1 MTATTSP
8 LTPPASEKRARG
20 RPARHAM
27 VDPDALLKSARQ
39 VFARLGFEATS
50 VREIARDAGVDPAL
64 MTHHFGSKTALWIA
78 VVEQIAEQAVPM
90 IDKTAELRH
99 ADLTA
104 RERVER
110 AIVIFIDRVFSEPD
124 IGLFFS
130 TAATEQGERLSLLI
144 DRLVR
149 PYHDVFVPLLKDAM
163 KSGELARN
171 DPELLYWMLIN
182 AISKTVSYSHVLV
195 PFSPLPHRPA
205 AFKRAVLSTALSML
219 SQEGL

>member
-1 MTATTSP
+1 
-8 LTPPASEKRARG
+8 
-20 RPARHAM
+20 M

-90 IDKTAELRH
+90 IDKTARLRD
-99 ADLTA
+99 ADLSP
-104 RERVER
+104 RERVEQ
-110 AIVIFIDRVFSEPD
+110 AIRIFIDRVFSEPD

-130 TAATEQGERLSLLI
+130 TAATEQGDRLSFLI
-144 DRLVR
+144 ERLVR
-149 PYHDVFVPLLKDAM
+149 PYHDVLVPLLKAAM
-163 KSGELARN
+163 TAGELACN

-195 PFSPLPHRPA
+195 PFSSLPQRPA
-205 AFKRAVLSTALSML
+205 AFKRAVLNTALSLL
-219 SQEGL
+219 SAQGE